1 VRVAEM
7 IDALRDT
14 LSAAVEA
21 YLSVSG
27 YRMNM
32 VMKRLTSI
40 STILMSV
47 TLIAGIYG
55 MNFSF
60 MPELAWRY
68 GYVGALTVMLLLALA
83 LYFYFRK
90 IKWL

>member
-1 VRVAEM
+1 
-7 IDALRDT
+7 
-14 LSAAVEA
+14 
-21 YLSVSG
+21 
-27 YRMNM
+27 
-32 VMKRLTSI
+32 TSI

-60 MPELAWRY
+60 MPELGWRY
-68 GYVGALTVMLLLALA
+68 GYTGALAAMLVVALA

>member
-1 VRVAEM
+1 MLVS
-7 IDALRDT
+7 T
-14 LSAAVEA
+14 VEA

-27 YRMNM
+27 HRMNLI
-32 VMKRLTSI
+32 MKRLTSV

-55 MNFSF
+55 MNFSY
-60 MPELAWRY
+60 MPELGWRF
-68 GYVGALTVMLLLALA
+68 GYVGVLLAMLVLA
-83 LYFYFRK
+83 LGLFFYFRK